1 MKAEHDTGPATFDFL
16 SVITSRHC
24 KRAFLD
30 EPVSRADLERVLTAA
45 AHAPSPRNTQFWQVA
60 VLMGEARAELS
71 RRLCAALDSPEQ
83 YEHDYTNRPS
93 PMGATYEQR
102 AFAWGAE
109 FYGAM
114 GVNREDRAARREF
127 ERRNLCFYGA
137 PVAMIFHLPHN
148 AVAGTFLEMGFF
160 LQNVMLGLVSAGL
173 GSCPQY
179 SVARY
184 ADVIRDVLG
193 LGADRLV
200 VCSLSVGHVDESA
213 AINRFHP
220 QRAALSEYTQW
231 HDQVPSETPSRVPPT
246 GSSAGDGT
254 PAPAADNA

>member
-1 MKAEHDTGPATFDFL
+1 MKADHDTGPAAFDFL
-16 SVITSRHC
+16 SVITRRHC

-30 EPVSRADLERVLTAA
+30 RPVSRAVLERVLTAA

-60 VLMGEARAELS
+60 VLTGEARAELS
-71 RRLCAALDSPEQ
+71 RRMCAALDSAAQ

-93 PMGATYEQR
+93 PMGTPYEQR

-114 GVNREDRAARREF
+114 GIDREDTAARRDF
-127 ERRNLCFYGA
+127 ERRNLSFYGA
-137 PVAMIFHLPHN
+137 PVGMIFHLPRN
-148 AVAGTFLEMGFF
+148 AVHGTFLEMGFF
-160 LQNVMLGLVSAGL
+160 LQNVMLGLVSSGL

-184 ADVIRDVLG
+184 ADVIREFLG

-200 VCSLSVGHVDESA
+200 VCGLSVGHVDESA
-213 AINRFHP
+213 SINNFYP
-220 QRAALSEYTQW
+220 ERATLFDYTQW
-231 HDQVPSETPSRVPPT
+231 HDHVPSATASPPT
-246 GSSAGDGT
+246 AGTASSAAGT
-254 PAPAADNA
+254 A

>member
-1 MKAEHDTGPATFDFL
+1 LDAGFL

-30 EPVSRADLERVLTAA
+30 RPVSRDVLERVLTAA

-60 VLMGEARAELS
+60 VIREEARDELS
-71 RRLCAALDSPEQ
+71 GRLCAAMDSAEP
-83 YEHDYTNRPS
+83 YKHDYVNRPT
-93 PMGATYEQR
+93 PMGARHEQR
-102 AFAWGAE
+102 AFAWGAA

-114 GVNREDRAARREF
+114 GVERDDRAARRDF

-137 PVAMIFHLPHN
+137 PVAMIFHLPRN
-148 AVAGTFLEMGFF
+148 AVPGTFLEMGFF
-160 LQNVMLGLVSAGL
+160 LQNVMLGLVASGL

-184 ADVIRDVLG
+184 ADVIRKFLG

-200 VCSLSVGHVDESA
+200 VCNLSVGHVDETA
-213 AINRFHP
+213 PINDFHP
-220 QRAALSEYTQW
+220 ERAALGEYTRW
-231 HDQVPSETPSRVPPT
+231 Y
-246 GSSAGDGT
+246 G
-254 PAPAADNA
+254 

>member
-1 MKAEHDTGPATFDFL
+1 VKTDHDTGPAVFDFL
-16 SVITSRHC
+16 SVITRRHC

-30 EPVSRADLERVLTAA
+30 RPVSREVLERVLTAA

-71 RRLCAALDSPEQ
+71 RRLCAASDSPVQ
-83 YEHDYTNRPS
+83 YEHDYNNRPS
-93 PMGATYEQR
+93 PMGAIHEQR
-102 AFAWGAE
+102 AFDWGAGY
-109 FYGAM
+109 YGSM
-114 GVNREDRAARREF
+114 GINRQDSAARRDV
-127 ERRNLCFYGA
+127 ERRNLNFYGA

-160 LQNVMLGLVSAGL
+160 LQNVLLGLVSSGL

-184 ADVIRDVLG
+184 ADVIREFLG

-213 AINRFHP
+213 SINRFSP
-220 QRAALSEYTQW
+220 QRATLSEYTQW
-231 HDQVPSETPSRVPPT
+231 HDQAPSGTTSSGPT
-246 GSSAGDGT
+246 SSAAT
-254 PAPAADNA
+254 PPAAGTA

>member
-1 MKAEHDTGPATFDFL
+1 VHADHDTGPAVFDFL
-16 SVITSRHC
+16 SVITARHC

-30 EPVSRADLERVLTAA
+30 RPVSRDVLERVLTAA
-45 AHAPSPRNTQFWQVA
+45 AHAPSPRNTQYWQVA
-60 VLMGEARAELS
+60 VLMGEARVELS
-71 RRLCAALDSPEQ
+71 RRLRAASDSPVK
-83 YEHDYTNRPS
+83 YEHDYVNRPS

-102 AFAWGAE
+102 AFAWGAAYYE
-109 FYGAM
+109 ALGI
-114 GVNREDRAARREF
+114 ARDDSAGRRDV
-127 ERRNLCFYGA
+127 ERRNLSFYDA

-160 LQNVMLGLVSAGL
+160 LQNVMLGLVASGL

-184 ADVIRDVLG
+184 ADLIRDYLG

-213 AINRFHP
+213 SVNRFYP
-220 QRAALSEYTQW
+220 QRATLSDYTQW
-231 HDQVPSETPSRVPPT
+231 HDQAPSATAS
-246 GSSAGDGT
+246 
-254 PAPAADNA
+254 PAAGTTPPAAGTA

>member
-1 MKAEHDTGPATFDFL
+1 VKTEHDTGPAAFDFL
-16 SVITSRHC
+16 SVITGRHC

-30 EPVSRADLERVLTAA
+30 KPVSRPVLERVLTAA

-60 VLMGEARAELS
+60 VLMDEARAELTQ
-71 RRLCAALDSPEQ
+71 RLHGALDSSEQ
-83 YEHDYTNRPS
+83 YEHDYLNRPS

-102 AFAWGAE
+102 AFDWGAA
-109 FYGAM
+109 FYGAL
-114 GVNREDRAARREF
+114 GINREDGAARREF
-127 ERRNLCFYGA
+127 ERRNLNFYGA

-160 LQNVMLGLVSAGL
+160 LQNVMLGLVASGL

-184 ADVIRDVLG
+184 ADVIRDFLG

-213 AINRFHP
+213 SINRFYP
-220 QRAALSEYTQW
+220 RRATLSEYSQW
-231 HDQVPSETPSRVPPT
+231 HDHAPSAAASPA
-246 GSSAGDGT
+246 AGT
-254 PAPAADNA
+254 AAPATGTA

>member
-1 MKAEHDTGPATFDFL
+1 VKADHDTGPAAFDFL
-16 SVITSRHC
+16 SVITRRHC

-30 EPVSRADLERVLTAA
+30 RPVSREVLEHVLTAA
-45 AHAPSPRNTQFWQVA
+45 GHAPSPRNTQFWQVA

-71 RRLCAALDSPEQ
+71 RRLCAALDSGGQ

-93 PMGATYEQR
+93 PMGTTYEQR

-114 GVNREDRAARREF
+114 GINREDSTARRDV

-137 PVAMIFHLPHN
+137 PVGMIFHLPRN
-148 AVAGTFLEMGFF
+148 AVEGTFLEMGFF
-160 LQNVMLGLVSAGL
+160 LQNVMLGLVSSGL

-184 ADVIRDVLG
+184 ADILREFLG
-193 LGADRLV
+193 LGTDRLV
-200 VCSLSVGHVDESA
+200 VCSLSVGHVDEA
-213 AINRFHP
+213 APINRFYP
-220 QRAALSEYTQW
+220 RRAALSEYTQW
-231 HDQVPSETPSRVPPT
+231 HDQAPSATAPSP
-246 GSSAGDGT
+246 AGT
-254 PAPAADNA
+254 A